1 MPQTPDR
8 KAPRVSS
15 EARVDSLVSL
25 IFFPKVRNL
34 TIETY
39 WYAGSTA
46 MVHGPCHCFI
56 RTEHVQTVGS
66 FENCVTLALALCQVK
81 LSRQV
86 ILKRVA
92 LTAIEGAQTIA

>member
-1 MPQTPDR
+1 
-8 KAPRVSS
+8 V
-15 EARVDSLVSL
+15 
-25 IFFPKVRNL
+25 
-34 TIETY
+34 
-39 WYAGSTA
+39 
-46 MVHGPCHCFI
+46 VHGPCRCFI
-56 RTEHVQTVGS
+56 RTEHVQKVGC